1 MKIKPDKKFIYFRFL
16 LLIFLSYL
24 LYILISLF
32 LKYNFSILIFIL
44 ISFVIN
50 LFFVTKIEKKDDN
63 IIFRNIFNIPIKK
76 LSTKSLKYKIKK
88 REELDWKY
96 TIPQS
101 FFLGKNYKH
110 CFYIKLM
117 DENKTIGFNN
127 LILDNKSKEFIK
139 QIIK

>member
-32 LKYNFSILIFIL
+32 LKYNFSILISIL

-50 LFFVTKIEKKDDN
+50 LFFVTKIEKKDNN

-88 REELDWKY
+88 REELDWNY

-101 FFLGKNYKH
+101 FFLGK
-110 CFYIKLM
+110 I
-117 DENKTIGFNN
+117 TSIA
-127 LILDNKSKEFIK
+127 FI
-139 QIIK
+139 

>member
-1 MKIKPDKKFIYFRFL
+1 M
-16 LLIFLSYL
+16 
-24 LYILISLF
+24 
-32 LKYNFSILIFIL
+32 

-50 LFFVTKIEKKDDN
+50 LFFVTKIEKKDNN

-88 REELDWKY
+88 REELDWNY

-117 DENKTIGFNN
+117 DEDKTIGFNN